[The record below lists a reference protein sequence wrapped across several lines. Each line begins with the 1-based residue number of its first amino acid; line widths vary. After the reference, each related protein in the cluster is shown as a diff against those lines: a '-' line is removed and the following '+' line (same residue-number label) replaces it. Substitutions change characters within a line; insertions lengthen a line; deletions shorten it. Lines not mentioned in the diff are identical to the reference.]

1 MPIRHLGLVLAISLV
16 WGLNF
21 VVAKYA
27 LLEMPPFLLT
37 GIRFALIILMLSPF
51 IRRHQGQMRLILLVG
66 LTGGALNFGLFFL
79 GLSFAPASAAA
90 VFVQLNAPFAV
101 LLSVMFLGEKFSLH
115 YQIGL
120 ALAFGGVM
128 VLSFDP
134 AIFTYVTG
142 LIAVTGCAL
151 MVAVSNVLMK
161 KLKDVGVLDLQVW
174 VAMVSCPT
182 ILLASFFFESG
193 QIASIRAA
201 SWVPWAAIVFMAVGA
216 NMVGH
221 GGVYY
226 LLQRYDVSR
235 ISTML
240 LLAPVVGILSGVFLL
255 DEPMTVRIAAGAIVT
270 LLGVAVIA
278 LKPQEAPIEVSPEVG
293 IETASPNQPHPDRL
307 MMTPED
313 KAKTPPNNQD
323 QKQDE
328 ADSETLPK
336 S

>member
-1 MPIRHLGLVLAISLV
+1 MPLHHLGLVLAISLV

-21 VVAKYA
+21 VVAKFA

-37 GIRFALIILMLSPF
+37 SIRFALIILMLSPF
-51 IRRHQGQMRLILLVG
+51 IKRHQGQMRLVLLVG

-79 GLSFAPASAAA
+79 GLNFAPASAAA

-101 LLSVMFLGEKFSLH
+101 LLSVLFLGEKFSPH
-115 YQIGL
+115 YQLGL

-134 AIFTYVTG
+134 AIFTYVAG

-174 VAMVSCPT
+174 IAIVSCPT
-182 ILLASFFFESG
+182 LVAASLLFESG
-193 QIASIRAA
+193 QIESIRAS
-201 SWVPWAAIVFMAVGA
+201 SWVPWASIVFMAVGA
-216 NMVGH
+216 NLVGH

-226 LLQRYDVSR
+226 LLQRHDVSR

-240 LLAPVVGILSGVFLL
+240 LIAPVIGILSGVFLL
-255 DEPMTVRIAAGAIVT
+255 DEPMTIRIAAGAIIT

-278 LKPQEAPIEVSPEVG
+278 LKPHEAPIEATPEVG
-293 IETASPNQPHPDRL
+293 IETASPSEPHPDKFA
-307 MMTPED
+307 
-313 KAKTPPNNQD
+313 KATDDAPTKD
-323 QKQDE
+323 QKPDE
-328 ADSETLPK
+328 ANKETLPK
-336 S
+336 P

>member
-51 IRRHQGQMRLILLVG
+51 IRRHQGQIRLILLVG

-90 VFVQLNAPFAV
+90 VFVELNAPFAV

-201 SWVPWAAIVFMAVGA
+201 SWAWFPSSW
-216 NMVGH
+216 
-221 GGVYY
+221 
-226 LLQRYDVSR
+226 
-235 ISTML
+235 
-240 LLAPVVGILSGVFLL
+240 
-255 DEPMTVRIAAGAIVT
+255 
-270 LLGVAVIA
+270 
-278 LKPQEAPIEVSPEVG
+278 
-293 IETASPNQPHPDRL
+293 
-307 MMTPED
+307 
-313 KAKTPPNNQD
+313 
-323 QKQDE
+323 
-328 ADSETLPK
+328 
-336 S
+336 